1 MSYESRQLHKETATA
16 ILTGIAINF
25 PLNFMLLYLW
35 LDILYWDSALKIAV
49 CNTAI
54 MTVVAYTRIAGCIL
68 ALTLPA
74 NFGMWLFVWAFLI
87 AEGIGI
93 AEEF

>member
-25 PLNFMLLYLW
+25 PLNFMLLYLFIEV
-35 LDILYWDSALKIAV
+35 LDWNSAFKIAV

-54 MTVVAYTRIAGCIL
+54 MTVVAYTRIYTIRRY
-68 ALTLPA
+68 
-74 NFGMWLFVWAFLI
+74 FSKQEI
-87 AEGIGI
+87 RK
-93 AEEF
+93 

>member
-1 MSYESRQLHKETATA
+1 MGTRYSKRRQRAYYAGGQFVSQAVRQMHKETSVA
-16 ILTGIAINF
+16 ILTGLAINF

-54 MTVVAYTRIAGCIL
+54 MTVVAYTRIFTIRRYFSKQEL
-68 ALTLPA
+68 
-74 NFGMWLFVWAFLI
+74 
-87 AEGIGI
+87 
-93 AEEF
+93 

>member
-1 MSYESRQLHKETATA
+1 VSYESRQLHKETATA

-35 LDILYWDSALKIAV
+35 IEVLDWNSAFKIAV

-54 MTVVAYTRIAGCIL
+54 MTLVAYTRIYTIRRY
-68 ALTLPA
+68 
-74 NFGMWLFVWAFLI
+74 FSKQEI
-87 AEGIGI
+87 RK
-93 AEEF
+93 